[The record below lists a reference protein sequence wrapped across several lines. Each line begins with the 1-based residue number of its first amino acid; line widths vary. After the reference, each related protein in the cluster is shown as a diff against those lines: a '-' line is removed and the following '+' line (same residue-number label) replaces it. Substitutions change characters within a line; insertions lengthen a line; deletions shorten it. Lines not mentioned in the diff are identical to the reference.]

1 MYLVVG
7 FLCFPVSFLQKDI
20 SVFSEPQ
27 LIGKD
32 VIAQGKADKRIS
44 RISESDPDHPQGPG
58 GAAWAVEIEEPD
70 FHSHFPHAIFLPEIL
85 SSVTIITS
93 STYVEFHTLPR

>member
-1 MYLVVG
+1 MLLLKGRQTSV
-7 FLCFPVSFLQKDI
+7 FPVF
-20 SVFSEPQ
+20 P
-27 LIGKD
+27 
-32 VIAQGKADKRIS
+32 
-44 RISESDPDHPQGPG
+44 ESDPDHPQGPG

>member
-7 FLCFPVSFLQKDI
+7 FLSFPVSFLQKDI
-20 SVFSEPQ
+20 SVFLEQQ

-32 VIAQGKADKRIS
+32 VIAQGKVDKRIS
-44 RISESDPDHPQGPG
+44 AFPESDPDHPQGPES
-58 GAAWAVEIEEPD
+58 AAWAVEIEEHD
-70 FHSHFPHAIFLPEIL
+70 FHTHFPHAIFLPEIL

-93 STYVEFHTLPR
+93 STCIEFHTFPR